1 MNKFIKIAFSLI
13 ITGIVLIGF
22 ATYLN
27 NGNIPRFSANY
38 EKKNY
43 TISADNI
50 KNLDLNILDSN
61 ISIEENTSSGNIE
74 IEYYT
79 GIEREILITHT
90 DKKLSIEENKN
101 TFGVD
106 IDFSIFSKKQEI
118 KIKIPKSSSSI
129 DVHSLNKIGNLII
142 KDLNIKHLTANSKIG
157 NVYLTNVSTLDT
169 EIKLSTGDLKI
180 NNFKSENNSL
190 KIKTATGNIKLNN
203 ISGISNL
210 NIDNNTGDIDLSSSI
225 IKNINISNKLGNI
238 TLNNLPN
245 ESTDNINLKTNTG
258 DISLFNLTANN
269 SISLKSSTGNIL
281 AELNDNESNF
291 TNGSNKKKTLFTS
304 SSTGTV
310 TVKFLNK

>member
-13 ITGIVLIGF
+13 ITGIILMGF
-22 ATYLN
+22 ATYLSN
-27 NGNIPRFSANY
+27 PRFSANY

-90 DKKLSIEENKN
+90 DKKLSIKENKN

-118 KIKIPKSSSSI
+118 KIKIPTSSSI

-157 NVYLTNVSTLDT
+157 NVYLTNVSILDT

-180 NNFKSENNSL
+180 DNFKGENNSL
-190 KIKTATGNIKLNN
+190 KINNATGNIKLNN

-245 ESTDNINLKTNTG
+245 ESTDNINLETNTG

>member
-13 ITGIVLIGF
+13 ITGFILIGF

-38 EKKNY
+38 DKKNY
-43 TISADNI
+43 TVSINEI
-50 KNLDLNILDSN
+50 KDLDLNILDSD
-61 ISIEENTSSGNIE
+61 IVLEENTSSDKIE

-79 GIEREILITHT
+79 GIERETLITHT
-90 DKKLSIEENKN
+90 DKKLSIKENKN

-118 KIKIPKSSSSI
+118 KIKIPTSSSI

-142 KDLNIKHLTANSKIG
+142 KDLSIKHLTANSKIG
-157 NVYLTNVSTLDT
+157 NVYLTNLSTLDT
-169 EIKLSTGDLKI
+169 EIKLSTGDLEI

-210 NIDNNTGDIDLSSSI
+210 NIDNNTGDIDLSSST

-245 ESTDNINLKTNTG
+245 ESTDNINLETNTG

-310 TVKFLNK
+310 NVKFSNK

>member
-13 ITGIVLIGF
+13 ITGIILIGF

-61 ISIEENTSSGNIE
+61 ISLEENTSSSNIE

-90 DKKLSIEENKN
+90 DKKLSIKENKN

-118 KIKIPKSSSSI
+118 KIKIPTSSSI

-157 NVYLTNVSTLDT
+157 NVYLTNVSILDT

-210 NIDNNTGDIDLSSSI
+210 NIDNNTGDINLSSSI
-225 IKNINISNKLGNI
+225 IKNINITNKLGNI
-238 TLNNLPN
+238 TLNNFPN
-245 ESTDNINLKTNTG
+245 ESTDNINLETNTG

-291 TNGSNKKKTLFTS
+291 TNNSNKKKTLFTS

>member
-13 ITGIVLIGF
+13 ITGFILIGF

-38 EKKNY
+38 DKKNY
-43 TISADNI
+43 TVSINEI
-50 KNLDLNILDSN
+50 KDLDLNILDSD
-61 ISIEENTSSGNIE
+61 IVLEENTSSDKIE

-79 GIEREILITHT
+79 GIERETLITHT
-90 DKKLSIEENKN
+90 DKKLSIKENKN

-106 IDFSIFSKKQEI
+106 IDFSFFSKKQEI
-118 KIKIPKSSSSI
+118 KIKIPTSSSI

-142 KDLNIKHLTANSKIG
+142 KDLSIKHLTANSKIG
-157 NVYLTNVSTLDT
+157 NVYLTNLSTLDT

-210 NIDNNTGDIDLSSSI
+210 NIDNNTGDIDLSSST

-245 ESTDNINLKTNTG
+245 ESTDNINLETNTG

-310 TVKFLNK
+310 NVKFSNK

>member
-13 ITGIVLIGF
+13 ITGFILIGF

-38 EKKNY
+38 DKKNY
-43 TISADNI
+43 TVSINEI
-50 KNLDLNILDSN
+50 KDLDLNILDSD
-61 ISIEENTSSGNIE
+61 IVLEENTSSDKIE

-79 GIEREILITHT
+79 GIERETLITHT
-90 DKKLSIEENKN
+90 DKKLSIKENKN

-106 IDFSIFSKKQEI
+106 IDFSIFSKKQKITI
-118 KIKIPKSSSSI
+118 KLPKSSNINI
-129 DVHSLNKIGNLII
+129 DSLNKIGDLII

-157 NVYLTNVSTLDT
+157 NVYLTNISTLDT

-210 NIDNNTGDIDLSSSI
+210 NIDNNTGDIDLSSST

-245 ESTDNINLKTNTG
+245 ESTDNINLETNTG

-310 TVKFLNK
+310 NVKFSNK

>member
-13 ITGIVLIGF
+13 ITGFILIGF

-38 EKKNY
+38 DKKNY
-43 TISADNI
+43 TVSINEI
-50 KNLDLNILDSN
+50 KDLDLNILDSD
-61 ISIEENTSSGNIE
+61 IVLEENTSSDKIE

-79 GIEREILITHT
+79 GIERETLITHT
-90 DKKLSIEENKN
+90 DKKLSIKENKN

-118 KIKIPKSSSSI
+118 KIKIPTSSSI

-142 KDLNIKHLTANSKIG
+142 KDLSIKHLTANSKIG
-157 NVYLTNVSTLDT
+157 NVYLTNLSTLDT

-210 NIDNNTGDIDLSSSI
+210 NIDNNTGDIDLSSST

-238 TLNNLPN
+238 TINNLPN
-245 ESTDNINLKTNTG
+245 ESTDNINLETNTG

-310 TVKFLNK
+310 NVKFSNK

>member
-13 ITGIVLIGF
+13 ITGIILIGF

-50 KNLDLNILDSN
+50 KNLDLNILDSD
-61 ISIEENTSSGNIE
+61 IVLEENTSSDKIE

-79 GIEREILITHT
+79 GIERETLITHT
-90 DKKLSIEENKN
+90 DKKLSIKENKN

-106 IDFSIFSKKQEI
+106 IDFSIFSKKQES
-118 KIKIPKSSSSI
+118 KIKIPTSSSI

-245 ESTDNINLKTNTG
+245 DSTDNINLETNTG

>member
-13 ITGIVLIGF
+13 ITGIILMGF
-22 ATYLN
+22 ATYLSN
-27 NGNIPRFSANY
+27 PRFSANY

-43 TISADNI
+43 TISINEI
-50 KNLDLNILDSN
+50 KDLDLNILDSD
-61 ISIEENTSSGNIE
+61 IVLEENTSSDKIE

-79 GIEREILITHT
+79 GIERETLITHT
-90 DKKLSIEENKN
+90 DKKLSIKENKN

-118 KIKIPKSSSSI
+118 KIKIPTSSSI

-142 KDLNIKHLTANSKIG
+142 KDLSIKHLTANSKIG
-157 NVYLTNVSTLDT
+157 NVYLTNLSTLDT

-210 NIDNNTGDIDLSSSI
+210 NIDNNTGDIDLSSST

-245 ESTDNINLKTNTG
+245 ESTDNINLETNTG

>member
-50 KNLDLNILDSN
+50 KNLDLNILDSD
-61 ISIEENTSSGNIE
+61 IVLEENTSSDKIE
-74 IEYYT
+74 VEYYT
-79 GIEREILITHT
+79 GIERKIVLTHT
-90 DKKLSIEENKN
+90 DKKLSVKENKN

-106 IDFSIFSKKQEI
+106 IDFSIFSKKQKITI
-118 KIKIPKSSSSI
+118 KLPKSSNINI
-129 DVHSLNKIGNLII
+129 DSLNKIGDLII

-203 ISGISNL
+203 ISGINNL

-225 IKNINISNKLGNI
+225 IKNINISNNLGNI
-238 TLNNLPN
+238 TLNSLPN

-291 TNGSNKKKTLFTS
+291 TNSSNKKKTLFTS
-304 SSTGTV
+304 SSTGAV
-310 TVKFLNK
+310 TVKFSNK

>member
-13 ITGIVLIGF
+13 ITGIILMGF
-22 ATYLN
+22 ATYLSN
-27 NGNIPRFSANY
+27 PRFSANY

-90 DKKLSIEENKN
+90 DKKLSIKENKN

-118 KIKIPKSSSSI
+118 KIKIPTSSSI

-142 KDLNIKHLTANSKIG
+142 KDLSIKHLTANSKIG
-157 NVYLTNVSTLDT
+157 NVYLTNVSILDT

-180 NNFKSENNSL
+180 DNFKGENNSL
-190 KIKTATGNIKLNN
+190 KINNATGNIKLNN

-210 NIDNNTGDIDLSSSI
+210 NIDNNTGDIDLSSST

-245 ESTDNINLKTNTG
+245 ESTDNINLETNTG
-258 DISLFNLTANN
+258 DISLFNLTASN

-310 TVKFLNK
+310 TVKFSNK

>member
-13 ITGIVLIGF
+13 ITGIILIGF

-43 TISADNI
+43 TISADDI

-61 ISIEENTSSGNIE
+61 ISLEENTSSSNIE

-79 GIEREILITHT
+79 DIEREILITHT
-90 DKKLSIEENKN
+90 DKKLSIKENKK
-101 TFGVD
+101 TFGVV

-118 KIKIPKSSSSI
+118 KIKIPKSSSV
-129 DVHSLNKIGNLII
+129 DVHSLNRIGDLII

-157 NVYLTNVSTLDT
+157 NVYLTNVSILDT

-180 NNFKSENNSL
+180 DNFKGENNSL
-190 KIKTATGNIKLNN
+190 KINNATGNIKLNN
-203 ISGISNL
+203 INSINIL

-225 IKNINISNKLGNI
+225 IKNINITNKLGNI
-238 TLNNLPN
+238 TLNNFPN
-245 ESTDNINLKTNTG
+245 ESTDNISLKTNTG

-269 SISLKSSTGNIL
+269 SISLKSITGNIL

-310 TVKFLNK
+310 TVKFSNK

>member
-13 ITGIVLIGF
+13 ITGIILIGF

-38 EKKNY
+38 DKKNY
-43 TISADNI
+43 TVSINEI
-50 KNLDLNILDSN
+50 KDLDLNILDSD
-61 ISIEENTSSGNIE
+61 IVLEENTSSDKIE
-74 IEYYT
+74 IEYY
-79 GIEREILITHT
+79 
-90 DKKLSIEENKN
+90 
-101 TFGVD
+101 GVD

-118 KIKIPKSSSSI
+118 KIKIPTSSSI
-129 DVHSLNKIGNLII
+129 NVHSLNKIGNLII

-210 NIDNNTGDIDLSSSI
+210 NIDNNTGDIDLSSST

-245 ESTDNINLKTNTG
+245 ESTDNINLETNTG

>member
-13 ITGIVLIGF
+13 ITGIILIGF

-27 NGNIPRFSANY
+27 NGNIPGFSANY

-61 ISIEENTSSGNIE
+61 ISLEENTSSSNIE

-79 GIEREILITHT
+79 GIERETLITHT
-90 DKKLSIEENKN
+90 DKKLSIKENKN

-118 KIKIPKSSSSI
+118 KIKIPKSSSI
-129 DVHSLNKIGNLII
+129 DVHSLNKIGDLII

-157 NVYLTNVSTLDT
+157 NVYLTNVSILDT
-169 EIKLSTGDLKI
+169 EIKLSAGDLKI

-210 NIDNNTGDIDLSSSI
+210 NIDNNTGDINLSSSI
-225 IKNINISNKLGNI
+225 IKNINITNKLGNI
-238 TLNNLPN
+238 TLNNFPN
-245 ESTDNINLKTNTG
+245 ESTDNISLETNTG

-269 SISLKSSTGNIL
+269 SISLKSTTGNIL

-291 TNGSNKKKTLFTS
+291 TNNSNKKKTLFTS

>member
-13 ITGIVLIGF
+13 ITGIILIGF

-38 EKKNY
+38 DKKNY
-43 TISADNI
+43 TVSINEI
-50 KNLDLNILDSN
+50 KDLDLNILDSD
-61 ISIEENTSSGNIE
+61 IVLEENTSSDKIE
-74 IEYYT
+74 IDYYT
-79 GIEREILITHT
+79 SIEHEILITHT
-90 DKKLSIEENKN
+90 DKKLSIKENKN
-101 TFGVD
+101 IFGID
-106 IDFSIFSKKQEI
+106 IDFSIFFKKREI
-118 KIKIPKSSSSI
+118 KIKVPKSSNI
-129 DVHSLNKIGNLII
+129 NVYSLNKVGSLTIR
-142 KDLNIKHLTANSKIG
+142 DLSIKHLTANNKMGDI
-157 NVYLTNVSTLDT
+157 YLTNVSALDT
-169 EIKLSTGDLKI
+169 DIKLSTGDVKI
-180 NNFKSENNSL
+180 DNFKSDNNFL
-190 KIKTATGNIKLNN
+190 KIKSATGDIKL
-203 ISGISNL
+203 SNL
-210 NIDNNTGDIDLSSSI
+210 KDFNLLSIDNNTGNIDLSSST

-238 TLNNLPN
+238 TINNLPN
-245 ESTDNINLKTNTG
+245 ESTDNINLETNTG

>member
-13 ITGIVLIGF
+13 ITGIILIGF

-38 EKKNY
+38 DKKNY
-43 TISADNI
+43 TVSINEI
-50 KNLDLNILDSN
+50 KDLDLNILDSD
-61 ISIEENTSSGNIE
+61 IVLEENTSSDKIE

-79 GIEREILITHT
+79 GIERETLITHT
-90 DKKLSIEENKN
+90 DKKLSIKENKN

-118 KIKIPKSSSSI
+118 KIKIPTSSSI

-157 NVYLTNVSTLDT
+157 NVYLTNVSILDT

-180 NNFKSENNSL
+180 DNFKGENNSL
-190 KIKTATGNIKLNN
+190 KINNATGNIKLNN

-210 NIDNNTGDIDLSSSI
+210 NIDNNTGDIDLSSST

-245 ESTDNINLKTNTG
+245 DSTDNINLETNTG

>member
-13 ITGIVLIGF
+13 ITGIILIGF

-43 TISADNI
+43 TISADDI

-61 ISIEENTSSGNIE
+61 ISLEENTSSSNIE

-79 GIEREILITHT
+79 DIEREILITHT
-90 DKKLSIEENKN
+90 DKKLSIKENKK
-101 TFGVD
+101 TFGVV

-118 KIKIPKSSSSI
+118 KIKIPKSTSV
-129 DVHSLNKIGNLII
+129 DVHSLNRIGDLII

-157 NVYLTNVSTLDT
+157 NVYLTNVSILDT

-180 NNFKSENNSL
+180 DNFKGENNSL
-190 KIKTATGNIKLNN
+190 KINNATGNIKLNN
-203 ISGISNL
+203 INSINIL

-225 IKNINISNKLGNI
+225 IKNINITNKLGNI
-238 TLNNLPN
+238 TLNNFPN
-245 ESTDNINLKTNTG
+245 ESTDNISLKTNTG

-269 SISLKSSTGNIL
+269 SISLKSTTGNIL

-304 SSTGTV
+304 SNTGTV
-310 TVKFLNK
+310 TVKFSNK

>member
-13 ITGIVLIGF
+13 ITGIILIGF

-38 EKKNY
+38 DKKNY
-43 TISADNI
+43 TVSINEI
-50 KNLDLNILDSN
+50 KDLDLNILDSD
-61 ISIEENTSSGNIE
+61 IVLEENTSSDKIE

-79 GIEREILITHT
+79 GIERETLITHT
-90 DKKLSIEENKN
+90 DKKLSIKENKN

-118 KIKIPKSSSSI
+118 KIKIPTSSSI

-142 KDLNIKHLTANSKIG
+142 KDLSIKHLTANSKIG
-157 NVYLTNVSTLDT
+157 NVYLTNLSTLDT

-210 NIDNNTGDIDLSSSI
+210 NIDNNTGDIDLSSST

-245 ESTDNINLKTNTG
+245 ESTDNINLETNTG

-310 TVKFLNK
+310 NVKFSNK

>member
-13 ITGIVLIGF
+13 ITGIILIGF

-43 TISADNI
+43 TISADDI

-61 ISIEENTSSGNIE
+61 ISLEENTSSSNIE

-79 GIEREILITHT
+79 DIEREILITHT
-90 DKKLSIEENKN
+90 DKKLSIKENKK
-101 TFGVD
+101 TFGVV

-118 KIKIPKSSSSI
+118 KIKIPKSTSV
-129 DVHSLNKIGNLII
+129 DVHSLNRIGDLII

-157 NVYLTNVSTLDT
+157 NVYLTNVSILDT

-180 NNFKSENNSL
+180 DNFKGENNSL
-190 KIKTATGNIKLNN
+190 KINNATGNIKLNN
-203 ISGISNL
+203 INSINIL

-225 IKNINISNKLGNI
+225 IKNINITNKLGNI
-238 TLNNLPN
+238 TLNNFPN
-245 ESTDNINLKTNTG
+245 ESTDNISLKTNTG

-269 SISLKSSTGNIL
+269 SISLKSTTGNIL

-304 SSTGTV
+304 SSAGTV

>member
-13 ITGIVLIGF
+13 ITGIILIGF

-38 EKKNY
+38 DKKNY
-43 TISADNI
+43 TVSINEI
-50 KNLDLNILDSN
+50 KDLDLNILDSD
-61 ISIEENTSSGNIE
+61 IVLEENTSSDKIE

-79 GIEREILITHT
+79 GIERETLITHT
-90 DKKLSIEENKN
+90 DKKLSIKENKN

-118 KIKIPKSSSSI
+118 KIKIPTSSSI

-210 NIDNNTGDIDLSSSI
+210 NIDNNTGDIDLSSST

-238 TLNNLPN
+238 TLNYLPN
-245 ESTDNINLKTNTG
+245 ESTDNINLETNTG

-304 SSTGTV
+304 SSAGTV
-310 TVKFLNK
+310 TVKFSNK

>member
-1 MNKFIKIAFSLI
+1 MNKFIKISISFI
-13 ITGIVLIGF
+13 IFGLVLIGL

-27 NGNIPRFSANY
+27 NGHVPRFSSDF

-43 TISADNI
+43 TVSINEI
-50 KNLDLNILDSN
+50 KDLDLNILDSD
-61 ISIEENTSSGNIE
+61 IVLEENTSSDKIE

-79 GIEREILITHT
+79 GIERETLITHT
-90 DKKLSIEENKN
+90 DKKLSIKENKN

-118 KIKIPKSSSSI
+118 KIKIPTSSSI

-142 KDLNIKHLTANSKIG
+142 KDLSIKHLTANSKIG
-157 NVYLTNVSTLDT
+157 NVYLTNLSTLDT

-210 NIDNNTGDIDLSSSI
+210 NIDNNTGDIDLSSST

-245 ESTDNINLKTNTG
+245 KSTDNINLETNTG
-258 DISLFNLTANN
+258 DISLFNLTASN

-310 TVKFLNK
+310 NVKFSNK

>member
-13 ITGIVLIGF
+13 ITGIILIGF

-38 EKKNY
+38 DKKNY
-43 TISADNI
+43 TVSINEI
-50 KNLDLNILDSN
+50 KDLDLNILASD
-61 ISIEENTSSGNIE
+61 IVLEENNSSDKIE

-79 GIEREILITHT
+79 GIERETLITHT
-90 DKKLSIEENKN
+90 DKKLSIKENKN

-118 KIKIPKSSSSI
+118 KIKIPTSSSI

-210 NIDNNTGDIDLSSSI
+210 NIDNNTGDIDLSSST

-238 TLNNLPN
+238 TINNLPN
-245 ESTDNINLKTNTG
+245 ESTDNINLETNTG

-310 TVKFLNK
+310 TVKFSNK

>member
-13 ITGIVLIGF
+13 ITGIILIGF

-38 EKKNY
+38 DKKNY
-43 TISADNI
+43 TVSINEI
-50 KNLDLNILDSN
+50 KDLDLNILDSD
-61 ISIEENTSSGNIE
+61 IVLEENTSSDKIE

-79 GIEREILITHT
+79 GIERETLITHT
-90 DKKLSIEENKN
+90 DKKLSIKENKN

-118 KIKIPKSSSSI
+118 KIKIPTSSSI

-142 KDLNIKHLTANSKIG
+142 KDLSIKHLTANSKIG
-157 NVYLTNVSTLDT
+157 NVYLTNLSTLDT

-210 NIDNNTGDIDLSSSI
+210 NIDNNTGDIDLSSST
-225 IKNINISNKLGNI
+225 IKNINIFNKLGNI

-245 ESTDNINLKTNTG
+245 ESTDNINLETNTG

-310 TVKFLNK
+310 TVKFSNK

>member
-13 ITGIVLIGF
+13 ITGIILMGF
-22 ATYLN
+22 ATYLSN
-27 NGNIPRFSANY
+27 SANY

-90 DKKLSIEENKN
+90 DKKLSIKENKN

-129 DVHSLNKIGNLII
+129 DVHSLNKIGDLII

-157 NVYLTNVSTLDT
+157 NVYLTNVSILDT

-180 NNFKSENNSL
+180 DNFKGENNSL

-210 NIDNNTGDIDLSSSI
+210 NIDNNTGDIDLSSST

-238 TLNNLPN
+238 TLNNFPN
-245 ESTDNINLKTNTG
+245 ESTDNISLETNTG

-269 SISLKSSTGNIL
+269 SISLKSTTGNIL

-291 TNGSNKKKTLFTS
+291 TNNSNKKKTLFTS

>member
-13 ITGIVLIGF
+13 ITGIILIGF

-43 TISADNI
+43 TISADDI

-61 ISIEENTSSGNIE
+61 ISLEENTSSSNIE

-79 GIEREILITHT
+79 DIEREILITHT
-90 DKKLSIEENKN
+90 DKKLSIKENKK
-101 TFGVD
+101 TFGVV

-118 KIKIPKSSSSI
+118 KIKIPTSSSI

-157 NVYLTNVSTLDT
+157 NVYLTNVSILDT

-180 NNFKSENNSL
+180 DNFKGENNSL
-190 KIKTATGNIKLNN
+190 KINNATGNIKLNN
-203 ISGISNL
+203 INSINIL

-225 IKNINISNKLGNI
+225 IKNINITNKLGNI
-238 TLNNLPN
+238 TLNNFPN
-245 ESTDNINLKTNTG
+245 ESTDNISLKTNTG

-269 SISLKSSTGNIL
+269 SISLKSTTGNIL

-304 SSTGTV
+304 SSAGTV
-310 TVKFLNK
+310 TVKFSNK

>member
-13 ITGIVLIGF
+13 ITGIILIGF

-50 KNLDLNILDSN
+50 KNLDLNILDSD
-61 ISIEENTSSGNIE
+61 IVLEENTSSDKIE

-79 GIEREILITHT
+79 GIERETLITHT
-90 DKKLSIEENKN
+90 DKKLSIKENKN

-118 KIKIPKSSSSI
+118 KIKIPTSSSI

-245 ESTDNINLKTNTG
+245 DSTDNINLETNTG

-291 TNGSNKKKTLFTS
+291 TNVSNKKKTLFTS

>member
-13 ITGIVLIGF
+13 ITGIILIGF

-43 TISADNI
+43 TISADDI

-61 ISIEENTSSGNIE
+61 ISLEENTSSSNIE

-79 GIEREILITHT
+79 DIEREILITHT
-90 DKKLSIEENKN
+90 DKKLSIKENKK
-101 TFGVD
+101 TFGVV

-118 KIKIPKSSSSI
+118 KIKIPKSTSV
-129 DVHSLNKIGNLII
+129 DVHSFNRIGDLII

-157 NVYLTNVSTLDT
+157 NVYLTNVSILDT

-180 NNFKSENNSL
+180 DNFKGENNSL
-190 KIKTATGNIKLNN
+190 KINNATGNIKLNN
-203 ISGISNL
+203 INSINIL

-225 IKNINISNKLGNI
+225 IKNINITNKLGNI
-238 TLNNLPN
+238 TLNNFPN
-245 ESTDNINLKTNTG
+245 ESTDNISLKTNTG

-269 SISLKSSTGNIL
+269 SISLKSTTGNIL

-304 SSTGTV
+304 SSAGTV
-310 TVKFLNK
+310 TVKFSNK

>member
-13 ITGIVLIGF
+13 ITGFILIGF

-38 EKKNY
+38 DKKNY
-43 TISADNI
+43 TVSINEI
-50 KNLDLNILDSN
+50 KDLDLNILDSD
-61 ISIEENTSSGNIE
+61 IVLEENTSSDKIE

-79 GIEREILITHT
+79 GIERETLITHT
-90 DKKLSIEENKN
+90 DKKLSIKENKN

-118 KIKIPKSSSSI
+118 KIKIPTSSSI

-142 KDLNIKHLTANSKIG
+142 KDLSIKHLTANSKIG
-157 NVYLTNVSTLDT
+157 NVYLTNLSTLDT

-180 NNFKSENNSL
+180 NNFKSKNNSL

-210 NIDNNTGDIDLSSSI
+210 NIDNNTGDIDLSSST

-245 ESTDNINLKTNTG
+245 ESTDNINLETNTG

-310 TVKFLNK
+310 NVKFSNK

>member
-13 ITGIVLIGF
+13 ITGIILIGF

-43 TISADNI
+43 TISADDI

-61 ISIEENTSSGNIE
+61 ISLEENTSSSNIE

-79 GIEREILITHT
+79 DIEREILITHT
-90 DKKLSIEENKN
+90 DKKLSIKENKK
-101 TFGVD
+101 TFGVV

-118 KIKIPKSSSSI
+118 KIKIPKSSSI
-129 DVHSLNKIGNLII
+129 DVHSLNKIGDLII

-157 NVYLTNVSTLDT
+157 NVYLTNVSILDT

-180 NNFKSENNSL
+180 DNFKGENNSL
-190 KIKTATGNIKLNN
+190 KINNATGNIKLNN
-203 ISGISNL
+203 INSINIL

-225 IKNINISNKLGNI
+225 IKNINITNKLGNI
-238 TLNNLPN
+238 TLNNFPN
-245 ESTDNINLKTNTG
+245 ESTDNISLKTNTG

-269 SISLKSSTGNIL
+269 SISLKSTTGNIL

-304 SSTGTV
+304 SSAGTV
-310 TVKFLNK
+310 TVKFSNK

>member
-13 ITGIVLIGF
+13 ITGFILIGF

-38 EKKNY
+38 DKKNY
-43 TISADNI
+43 TVSINEI
-50 KNLDLNILDSN
+50 KDLDLNILDSD
-61 ISIEENTSSGNIE
+61 IVLEENTSSDKIE

-90 DKKLSIEENKN
+90 DKKLSIKENKN

-118 KIKIPKSSSSI
+118 KIKIPTSSSI

-142 KDLNIKHLTANSKIG
+142 KDLSIKHLTANSKIG
-157 NVYLTNVSTLDT
+157 NVYLTNLSTLDT

-210 NIDNNTGDIDLSSSI
+210 NIDNNTGDIDLSSST

-245 ESTDNINLKTNTG
+245 ESTDNINLETNTG

-310 TVKFLNK
+310 NVKFSNK

>member
-13 ITGIVLIGF
+13 ITGIILIGF

-38 EKKNY
+38 DKKNY
-43 TISADNI
+43 TVSINEI
-50 KNLDLNILDSN
+50 KDLDLNILDSD
-61 ISIEENTSSGNIE
+61 IVLEENTSSDKIE
-74 IEYYT
+74 VEYYT
-79 GIEREILITHT
+79 GIERKIVLTHT
-90 DKKLSIEENKN
+90 DKKLSVKENKN

-106 IDFSIFSKKQEI
+106 IDFSIFSKKQKITI
-118 KIKIPKSSSSI
+118 KLPKSSNINI
-129 DVHSLNKIGNLII
+129 DSLNKIGDLII

-210 NIDNNTGDIDLSSSI
+210 NIDNNTGDIDLSSST

-245 ESTDNINLKTNTG
+245 ESTDNINLETNTG

-281 AELNDNESNF
+281 AKLNDNESNF

-310 TVKFLNK
+310 TVKFSNK

>member
-13 ITGIVLIGF
+13 ITGFILIGF

-38 EKKNY
+38 DKKNY
-43 TISADNI
+43 TVSINEI
-50 KNLDLNILDSN
+50 KDLDLNILDSD
-61 ISIEENTSSGNIE
+61 IVLEENTSSDKIE

-79 GIEREILITHT
+79 GTERETLITHT
-90 DKKLSIEENKN
+90 DKKLSIKENKN

-118 KIKIPKSSSSI
+118 KIKIPTSSSI

-142 KDLNIKHLTANSKIG
+142 KDLSIKHLTANSKIG
-157 NVYLTNVSTLDT
+157 NVYLTNLSTLDT

-210 NIDNNTGDIDLSSSI
+210 NIDNNTGDIDLSSST

-245 ESTDNINLKTNTG
+245 ESTDNINLETNTG

-310 TVKFLNK
+310 NVKFSNK

>member
-13 ITGIVLIGF
+13 ITGIILIGF

-38 EKKNY
+38 DKKNY
-43 TISADNI
+43 TVSINEI
-50 KNLDLNILDSN
+50 KDLDLNILDSD
-61 ISIEENTSSGNIE
+61 IVLEENTSSDKIE

-79 GIEREILITHT
+79 GIERETLITHT
-90 DKKLSIEENKN
+90 DKKLSIKENKN

-106 IDFSIFSKKQEI
+106 IDFSIFFKKQRI
-118 KIKIPKSSSSI
+118 KIKIPKSSSI
-129 DVHSLNKIGNLII
+129 DVHSLNKIGDLII

-180 NNFKSENNSL
+180 DNFKGENNFL
-190 KIKTATGNIKLNN
+190 KINNATGNIKLNN

-238 TLNNLPN
+238 TLNNLSN
-245 ESTDNINLKTNTG
+245 DSTDNINLETNTG

-281 AELNDNESNF
+281 AE
-291 TNGSNKKKTLFTS
+291 
-304 SSTGTV
+304 
-310 TVKFLNK
+310 